1 MNWIRT
7 YFVALSLFFALD
19 MIWIGFVARKFYREQ
34 IGFML
39 RDDVNWFAAIAFY
52 LIFVGGLVYFV
63 IARHLDSRDII
74 GAVISGAFF
83 GLVTYSAYDLTNLA
97 LTKNW
102 PLAITIVDL
111 AWGALLGACVCGAT
125 TFFCGAKV

>member
-1 MNWIRT
+1 
-7 YFVALSLFFALD
+7 

-39 RDDVNWFAAIAFY
+39 REDVNWAAAIAFY
-52 LIFVGGLVYFV
+52 LIFVAGLVYFV
-63 IARHLDSRDII
+63 IARHLEPKDIL
-74 GAVISGAFF
+74 GAVLNGAFF

-102 PLAITIVDL
+102 PLPITIVDL
-111 AWGALLGACVCGAT
+111 LWGAFLGACVCGAT
-125 TFFCGAKV
+125 TFFCGSKI